1 MSSSCPLPCRVVI
14 APIDHQNISL
24 NRAGHSVTSIPRF
37 LSRNPSTGTNSANN
51 SSNITANV
59 LCKVCKKHFKGRR
72 GLNIHL
78 GRSATCK
85 QAVRTHTN
93 SLQECF
99 LDNISIPQEVRDAI
113 KSPSTTVEDLED
125 KCGDGD
131 HTKIRKHESK
141 HNCKM
146 CHILSTKDHFV
157 SSSTHRIYKTIIPS
171 KLNHVDCNTSNLI
184 YLITCR
190 KCSLQYVGETCQ
202 KLRER
207 FNHHRSCIAHPD
219 KDHNCR
225 ILSEHIS
232 KGACQGASYTVKVI
246 EVLEGDGK
254 DMYGKIDPKFTV
266 IRRKKETEWMLKLRT
281 VYPYGL
287 NDRIGDEYMTDR
299 KNNIVFSKFPPLKRQ
314 CDHHR
319 VRTKRTVIPNLLL
332 DHFPY
337 IIMES
342 IKTNRRNTINL
353 IRVLLSSLRK
363 SHLKKVGDILTDFLD
378 NKSEN
383 FIFHQYFYAALD
395 IISARLDI
403 PNHDNT
409 STKHIPIYRFNI
421 TFCNKGLD
429 FVNLP
434 AVSHLPYSSFQLHY
448 IFQQSFN

>member
-78 GRSATCK
+78 GRSAICK

-190 KCSLQYVGETCQ
+190 KCSLQYVG
-202 KLRER
+202 
-207 FNHHRSCIAHPD
+207 
-219 KDHNCR
+219 
-225 ILSEHIS
+225 
-232 KGACQGASYTVKVI
+232 
-246 EVLEGDGK
+246 
-254 DMYGKIDPKFTV
+254 
-266 IRRKKETEWMLKLRT
+266 
-281 VYPYGL
+281 
-287 NDRIGDEYMTDR
+287 
-299 KNNIVFSKFPPLKRQ
+299 
-314 CDHHR
+314 
-319 VRTKRTVIPNLLL
+319 
-332 DHFPY
+332 
-337 IIMES
+337 
-342 IKTNRRNTINL
+342 
-353 IRVLLSSLRK
+353 
-363 SHLKKVGDILTDFLD
+363 
-378 NKSEN
+378 
-383 FIFHQYFYAALD
+383 
-395 IISARLDI
+395 
-403 PNHDNT
+403 
-409 STKHIPIYRFNI
+409 
-421 TFCNKGLD
+421 
-429 FVNLP
+429 
-434 AVSHLPYSSFQLHY
+434 
-448 IFQQSFN
+448 